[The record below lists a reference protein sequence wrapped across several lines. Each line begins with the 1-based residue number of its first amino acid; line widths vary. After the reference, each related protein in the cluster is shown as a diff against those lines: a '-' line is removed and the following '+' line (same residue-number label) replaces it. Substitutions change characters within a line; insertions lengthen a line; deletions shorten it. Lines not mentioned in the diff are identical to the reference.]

1 MRKIRLFFTL
11 TLTVIASL
19 LILSGCGDNN
29 KASML
34 TLKDHDSN
42 SAIEMTV
49 GNFDYGSYTLLVT
62 HGSGEVEEVALSE
75 EMISEADIFKFYQEG
90 EHTITASYGGQS
102 CTFKISVKRA
112 AFGELRFSENTVFT
126 YDGNS
131 HTVEVEGDLPA
142 NAVITY
148 PSGNS
153 FVNAGTYDVTAIV
166 SCDGYVSQKL
176 STTVKIERAKYDMS
190 GVSFDSKEIVYDG
203 ATHSIEISGT
213 LPEGVSLPV
222 V

>member
-34 TLKDHDSN
+34 ALKDHDSN

-75 EMISEADIFKFYQEG
+75 EMISEADIFKY
-90 EHTITASYGGQS
+90 A
-102 CTFKISVKRA
+102 FKLGMRIA
-112 AFGELRFSENTVFT
+112 ME
-126 YDGNS
+126 
-131 HTVEVEGDLPA
+131 
-142 NAVITY
+142 
-148 PSGNS
+148 
-153 FVNAGTYDVTAIV
+153 
-166 SCDGYVSQKL
+166 
-176 STTVKIERAKYDMS
+176 
-190 GVSFDSKEIVYDG
+190 
-203 ATHSIEISGT
+203 T
-213 LPEGVSLPV
+213 LTE
-222 V
+222 